1 MTDHAT
7 DDTSSPSPVQDPTLI
22 GAHVRPLVGGAA
34 AHPTRVGLS
43 LALLLATLAT
53 TTWAGALHQ
62 GVNLL
67 EEPGRWLMG
76 FPYALALLGILGIH
90 EMGHYLVAR
99 RRGVAVTLPYFIPA
113 PFYLGTFGAFIQ
125 MRGEV
130 RDRTTYFD
138 IAVAGP
144 LAGLVAALLALAVGL
159 PAGQGAAVHGG
170 VVPASSALFAWVY
183 ALVVGGPLNQPVQ
196 VGALAFAGWI
206 GLIVTALNLIPV
218 GQLDGGHITYA
229 LLGRRR
235 AATLG
240 KALLVLLVA
249 AGVLYSRHWL
259 MWALLIWLFAGPAHP
274 PARDEATPIGPGRRL
289 LAGLTLVLLV
299 AIIAPWPWG

>member
-7 DDTSSPSPVQDPTLI
+7 GDTSSPSPAHDPTLI
-22 GAHVRPLVGGAA
+22 GAPVRPLVGGAA
-34 AHPTRVGLS
+34 AHPTRVGLP

-67 EEPGRWLMG
+67 DAPGRWPMG

-130 RDRTTYFD
+130 RDRATYFD

-218 GQLDGGHITYA
+218 GQLDGGHITSAYSA
-229 LLGRRR
+229 AAARRPSARRCSSSWSLPGYSTRGTGSCGPFSSGCSRVPRTHRPATRQPRSARR
-235 AATLG
+235 AACWE
-240 KALLVLLVA
+240 V
-249 AGVLYSRHWL
+249 SRWCC
-259 MWALLIWLFAGPAHP
+259 W
-274 PARDEATPIGPGRRL
+274 
-289 LAGLTLVLLV
+289 
-299 AIIAPWPWG
+299 

>member
-1 MTDHAT
+1 MTNHAT
-7 DDTSSPSPVQDPTLI
+7 DDTSSPSPVHDPTLI

-34 AHPTRVGLS
+34 ADPTRVGLS

-62 GVNLL
+62 GVDLL
-67 EEPGRWLMG
+67 EEPGRWLIG

-113 PFYLGTFGAFIQ
+113 PFYLGTFGAFIE

-130 RDRTTYFD
+130 RDRATYFD

-144 LAGLVAALLALAVGL
+144 LAGLVAALLALTVGL

-274 PARDEATPIGPGRRL
+274 PARDEATPIGPARRL